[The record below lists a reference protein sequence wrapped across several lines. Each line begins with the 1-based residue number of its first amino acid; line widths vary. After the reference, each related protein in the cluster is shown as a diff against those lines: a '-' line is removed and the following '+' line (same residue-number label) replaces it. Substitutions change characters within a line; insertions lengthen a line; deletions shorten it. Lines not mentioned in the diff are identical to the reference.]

1 MKKYLILFAF
11 ISYSINILA
20 QETEFKYYD
29 PAADA
34 VKEVNDAIAKAKSSN
49 KNVLLQIGGNW
60 CKWCRLYDRWSHSTP
75 LVDSLIKADFVV
87 VHVNFS
93 PENKNPELMKK
104 LGYPQRFGFPVIVIL
119 DKDGNRIH
127 TQNTA
132 YLEEGDGYSEKKVE
146 EFLKNWNAE
155 ALSEKN
161 YK

>member
-119 DKDGNRIH
+119 
-127 TQNTA
+127 
-132 YLEEGDGYSEKKVE
+132 EVE